1 MPLGPP
7 TIPIFQASLI
17 ANGITGTG
25 AVQLS
30 SACSDGL
37 QLYMSGAGC
46 TTISIDVGTLGAG
59 TGIGSG
65 IILSQPSLSSTMASF
80 FLGLLMS
87 GSYGPSTADAIASG
101 ICNSLLT
108 AVVNT
113 VNAGVGIGT
122 GKIQCIP
129 NGTGGVI
136 FSGAL
141 LAAGLSGSM
150 APSLGL
156 AIGGALDASIASAS
170 GLVVIAG
177 SLSVYPGSGVG
188 TSTVS

>member
-1 MPLGPP
+1 MPLGPS
-7 TIPIFQASLI
+7 TIPLFQASLI

-25 AVQLS
+25 VTQL
-30 SACSDGL
+30 ANGCSDGL

-59 TGIGSG
+59 TGVGLG
-65 IILSQPSLSSTMASF
+65 ITLPQPSLSATMASF
-80 FLGLLMS
+80 FLGLLIS
-87 GSYGPSTADAIASG
+87 GTYGPLVADAIASG

-108 AVVNT
+108 ATVNT
-113 VNAGVGIGT
+113 VNAGVGVGS

-129 NGTGGVI
+129 NGTGGAV

-141 LAAGLSGSM
+141 LAAGFSGSM

-170 GLVVIAG
+170 GFVVIAG
-177 SLSVYPGSGVG
+177 SVSVYPGSGVG

>member
-1 MPLGPP
+1 MPLGPS

-25 AVQLS
+25 VVQLS

-59 TGIGSG
+59 TGVGFG
-65 IILSQPSLSSTMASF
+65 ITLSQPSLSSTMASF

-87 GSYGPSTADAIASG
+87 GSYGPSIADAIASG

-108 AVVNT
+108 VTVNT
-113 VNAGVGIGT
+113 VNAGVGVGT
-122 GKIQCIP
+122 GKVQCIP
-129 NGTGGVI
+129 NGTGGVV

-150 APSLGL
+150 APSLGQ

-177 SLSVYPGSGVG
+177 PPSIYPGGGLGSAV
-188 TSTVS
+188 VS